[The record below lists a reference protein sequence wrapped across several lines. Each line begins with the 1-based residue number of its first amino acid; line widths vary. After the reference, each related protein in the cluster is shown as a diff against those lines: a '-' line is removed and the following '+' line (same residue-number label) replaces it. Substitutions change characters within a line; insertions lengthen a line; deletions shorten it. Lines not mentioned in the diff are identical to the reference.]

1 MLRRWNRVASCAL
14 SFVLCSAS
22 IPASAVAEAVAEKE
36 PTKILY
42 ALSRVGDEEVEPAWS
57 SYVAPQDGTS
67 IQAESQPQA
76 PTELQPQVESQPQSV
91 VGSEP
96 QGLADSQGVEELP
109 GAVKSLSLA
118 FSDDTRGLQM
128 RASDELGTWDESW
141 AAENEQGV
149 VTVTHE
155 AVTDVEVRLVGE
167 AGERI
172 DVWYRKRAND
182 GTWLAG
188 QKAEEYKTEKD
199 AAEAKVAEES
209 ATAQK
214 ADGASADPLATT
226 ESVVEGNEAEG
237 QEPAPLCDFE
247 AVVVEEG
254 AEAPEGFAPPV
265 EEEGNKGQDG
275 ALKEGAQSAESG
287 ANNVAAQVEVQGAPG
302 NDVVN
307 EGDVPDV
314 PTVVEE
320 VEVPED
326 EGQGVEP
333 APMASLLSTSARTL
347 SKGAT
352 TSTPKPDESPVLQAA
367 AEVPAVITWKRLAG
381 ASRYST
387 MSAIVSEG
395 FGDSDWAIV
404 ASGSNF
410 PDALVASALAGAYD
424 CPIIITDPNELS
436 TEAANQLLR
445 MDVDYVFIMGGTSA
459 VSEDVELGIEELGIM
474 TYRVSGSSRLET
486 SVRALGEVR
495 DAGSTSNTIIV
506 ASGTKYADALSI
518 GPWAYL
524 KKAPI
529 ILAGSN
535 GLLTDEE
542 VEAIQSD
549 EYVTQILIVG
559 GPSAVSR
566 SIRDQLGDQFGYKR
580 LEGED
585 RFETNREVM
594 AWTADNGLSWT
605 QPAVASGA
613 NYPDALVGA
622 AFSGSKGSVL
632 ALNHSSTIG
641 MITAHKSS
649 VMRGYIL
656 GGKSAVASVNGV
668 TSTDTLDGVDISGW
682 DAGVDAGSLYADFAI
697 IKSTEGLQGTIYNPE
712 YKKMADAALKSGKL
726 IGFYHYANGEDPVK
740 EADSFYE
747 SIKAYKGRAIVC
759 LDWEGDGNK
768 LFDSGL
774 DVGWCKKFLDRL
786 QSRFGGTP
794 LIYTSKNWT
803 NKYDWSQVAAKYP
816 LWGAEY
822 AYASKPYYDY
832 EEDPWQSDAKWGA
845 WGYLPTIFQY
855 ASTGVLENNA
865 GIEYFDINKFYGT
878 RTTWQNLQG

>member
-1 MLRRWNRVASCAL
+1 
-14 SFVLCSAS
+14 
-22 IPASAVAEAVAEKE
+22 
-36 PTKILY
+36 
-42 ALSRVGDEEVEPAWS
+42 
-57 SYVAPQDGTS
+57 
-67 IQAESQPQA
+67 
-76 PTELQPQVESQPQSV
+76 
-91 VGSEP
+91 
-96 QGLADSQGVEELP
+96 
-109 GAVKSLSLA
+109 
-118 FSDDTRGLQM
+118 
-128 RASDELGTWDESW
+128 
-141 AAENEQGV
+141 
-149 VTVTHE
+149 
-155 AVTDVEVRLVGE
+155 
-167 AGERI
+167 
-172 DVWYRKRAND
+172 
-182 GTWLAG
+182 
-188 QKAEEYKTEKD
+188 
-199 AAEAKVAEES
+199 
-209 ATAQK
+209 
-214 ADGASADPLATT
+214 
-226 ESVVEGNEAEG
+226 
-237 QEPAPLCDFE
+237 
-247 AVVVEEG
+247 
-254 AEAPEGFAPPV
+254 
-265 EEEGNKGQDG
+265 
-275 ALKEGAQSAESG
+275 
-287 ANNVAAQVEVQGAPG
+287 
-302 NDVVN
+302 
-307 EGDVPDV
+307 
-314 PTVVEE
+314 
-320 VEVPED
+320 
-326 EGQGVEP
+326 
-333 APMASLLSTSARTL
+333 MASLLSTSARTL

-668 TSTDTLDGVDISGW
+668 TSTDTLDGVDIS
-682 DAGVDAGSLYADFAI
+682 
-697 IKSTEGLQGTIYNPE
+697 
-712 YKKMADAALKSGKL
+712 
-726 IGFYHYANGEDPVK
+726 
-740 EADSFYE
+740 
-747 SIKAYKGRAIVC
+747 
-759 LDWEGDGNK
+759 
-768 LFDSGL
+768 
-774 DVGWCKKFLDRL
+774 
-786 QSRFGGTP
+786 
-794 LIYTSKNWT
+794 
-803 NKYDWSQVAAKYP
+803 
-816 LWGAEY
+816 
-822 AYASKPYYDY
+822 
-832 EEDPWQSDAKWGA
+832 
-845 WGYLPTIFQY
+845 
-855 ASTGVLENNA
+855 
-865 GIEYFDINKFYGT
+865 
-878 RTTWQNLQG
+878 